1 VLPKSTEEVAAAV
14 AFCHANFID
23 LAVKGG
29 GHFPLPA
36 SSTHGGVCIDLS
48 KMQEIVVNVEAKTIK
63 VQGGAI
69 WGETH
74 AAAQKYG
81 LGLPGGSCNQV
92 GVGGLTLAGGHGF
105 LSGTHGSAS
114 DNLLS
119 VEIVLADGKVV
130 TASRVENIDLF
141 WAIRGA
147 GACFGVVTFFTFQA
161 HDQQNL
167 VWSGMLVLP
176 PSAIPVLSDIG
187 NKVLDVSNKGRAT
200 LFFGFSIIPTVG
212 EDPMIPAM
220 IFYNGTE
227 TQGKEI
233 FGPLLDLNLV
243 PLKVEMKPYSTAGID
258 SFPEPNYRALTTGS
272 VFLAPLD
279 SVLIQS
285 LYDDFAK
292 FVRQGHVAARSFFSV
307 EVIDFHKM
315 MVVGQTETAFPNRGA
330 LVHIFFKTICSDEKD
345 DAICEKWRREWSAKL
360 RAELKRRMEDGSLD
374 ETTRTAVGE
383 YINYSG
389 EYYTFEARVCTL
401 TRSRWRQKRGRDVW
415 DQL

>member
-1 VLPKSTEEVAAAV
+1 VLPISTEEAATVV
-14 AFCHANFID
+14 AFCHANSIG

-48 KMQEIVVNVEAKTIK
+48 KMQEIVANVEAKTIK

-69 WGETH
+69 WGEIH

-92 GVGGLTLAGGHGF
+92 GVGGLTLAGCHGF
-105 LSGTHGSAS
+105 LSGAHGSAS

-141 WAIRGA
+141 WEIRGA

-176 PSAIPVLSDIG
+176 PCAIPVLSDIG

-233 FGPLLDLNLV
+233 FGPLLDRNLV
-243 PLKVEMKPYSTAGID
+243 PLKVEMRPYSAAGIGG
-258 SFPEPNYRALTTGS
+258 FTEPNYRALTTGG
-272 VFLAPLD
+272 VFQAPLD
-279 SVLIQS
+279 TALIQS
-285 LYDDFAK
+285 LYADFAK
-292 FVRQGHVAARSFFSV
+292 FVRQSDVAARSFFSV

-315 MVVGQTETAFPNRGA
+315 MEVGQTETAFPNRGA
-330 LVHIFFKTICSDEKD
+330 LVHIFFKTICSDEGE
-345 DAICEKWRREWSAKL
+345 DAICEKYGGDWSAKL
-360 RAELKRRMEDGSLD
+360 REELKRRKEDGSLD

-389 EYYTFEARVCTL
+389 ECCTFKARVCTL
-401 TRSRWRQKRGRDVW
+401 TSSR
-415 DQL
+415 